1 MSKWWIFSRE
11 GIADVEIVDI
21 VWGRYRRCR
30 NGEYSLRKVS
40 QMSKCWKFSREGIAH
55 VEMVDIL

>member
-30 NGEYSLRKVS
+30 SGGSSLGKVS
-40 QMSKCWKFSREGIAH
+40 QMLKLWILYGEGIAD
-55 VEMVDIL
+55 VEMVNIL